1 MGSEVSGDDEGEF
14 VDFTNIGDK
23 LGDTVGFDVTGDR
36 LVGDTV
42 GFDVTGELLVGNLV
56 GSLVARFT
64 SVHTFPV
71 MPLRHF
77 VSPIPLPSPSTTI
90 YSVVSTVP
98 VQFRQRMGEYGD
110 ALLLADDKILPAQA
124 FVFELVT

>member
-1 MGSEVSGDDEGEF
+1 MGSEGDEEGEF
-14 VDFTNIGDK
+14 VDSTDTGDK

-56 GSLVARFT
+56 GSLVATFI
-64 SVHTFPV
+64 SVHTLPV
-71 MPLRHF
+71 IPLRHF

-98 VQFRQRMGEYGD
+98 VQFRQSMGEYGD
-110 ALLLADDKILPAQA
+110 ALLLADDKMLPPQA
-124 FVFELVT
+124 FVLELVT

>member
-1 MGSEVSGDDEGEF
+1 MDSEVSGDEEGEF
-14 VDFTNIGDK
+14 VDSTDIGDK

-36 LVGDTV
+36 LGGDTV
-42 GFDVTGELLVGNLV
+42 GFDVTGELLGNLV

-64 SVHTFPV
+64 SVHTLPV
-71 MPLRHF
+71 IPLRHF

-98 VQFRQRMGEYGD
+98 VQFRQSMGEYGD

-124 FVFELVT
+124 FVLELVT

>member
-1 MGSEVSGDDEGEF
+1 MGSEVSGDEEGEF
-14 VDFTNIGDK
+14 VGSTDIGDK

-64 SVHTFPV
+64 SVHTLPEI
-71 MPLRHF
+71 PLRHF

-98 VQFRQRMGEYGD
+98 VQFRQSMGEYGD
-110 ALLLADDKILPAQA
+110 ALLLADDKILPPQA
-124 FVFELVT
+124 FV

>member
-1 MGSEVSGDDEGEF
+1 MGSKVSGDKEGEF
-14 VDFTNIGDK
+14 VDSTDIGDK

-36 LVGDTV
+36 LGGDTV
-42 GFDVTGELLVGNLV
+42 GFDVTGELLGNLV

-64 SVHTFPV
+64 SVHTLPV
-71 MPLRHF
+71 IPLRHF

-98 VQFRQRMGEYGD
+98 VQFIQSMGEYGD

>member
-1 MGSEVSGDDEGEF
+1 MGSEVSGDEEGEF
-14 VDFTNIGDK
+14 VDSTNIGDK
-23 LGDTVGFDVTGDR
+23 LGDKVGFDVTGDR
-36 LVGDTV
+36 LGDTV
-42 GFDVTGELLVGNLV
+42 GFDVSGELLGNLV
-56 GSLVARFT
+56 GSLVARFI
-64 SVHTFPV
+64 SVHTLPV
-71 MPLRHF
+71 IPLRHL

-98 VQFRQRMGEYGD
+98 VQFRQSMGEYGD